1 MHGVRPR
8 VARGGV
14 ARTREGKR
22 RGSAHPSGVRGNG
35 RSYPELAALRAELVA
50 GYIASEVVAVNYEF
64 FVGSGSMLVLK
75 RASS

>member
-1 MHGVRPR
+1 
-8 VARGGV
+8 
-14 ARTREGKR
+14 
-22 RGSAHPSGVRGNG
+22 VRGNG